1 MSYQSLEA
9 SDVSIFFWLGRFNNH
24 KKRQFDLIFLEMTS
38 VEYILQISSNVE
50 LEGHVSFKD
59 QPSNIYLVSTD
70 KASILHSPNVQI
82 ASTRLLLCASYGNP
96 ELSNNEER

>member
-9 SDVSIFFWLGRFNNH
+9 SDVSIFLGRLNNH
-24 KKRQFDLIFLEMTS
+24 NKRQFDLKILEMTS

-82 ASTRLLLCASYGNP
+82 ASTRLLLCASRGIP
-96 ELSNNEER
+96 ELSNNEEG